1 MRVPGFGFRVPGSR
15 AALGLMLLAGL
26 IAVSGCGFHLR
37 GSKQAP
43 MPAELA
49 ELRVQVSGGAS
60 SYDPLLN
67 AMHNALRTQ
76 GGVAIAERG
85 DAPLL
90 TLFGERV
97 ENRVISVDASG
108 KAREYMMRYEVSF
121 RLNDAEGR
129 ALLAPQTVVR
139 QKSYTF
145 DPLNVLAKE
154 REEQELRREAQ
165 REAAEQIVR
174 RLARYRPA
182 AP

>member
-1 MRVPGFGFRVPGSR
+1 LR
-15 AALGLMLLAGL
+15 LLALVGL
-26 IAVSGCGFHLR
+26 VALAGCGFHLR
-37 GSKQAP
+37 GSNQAP

-49 ELRVQVSGGAS
+49 VLRVQVSGGAS

-76 GGVAIAERG
+76 GGVTIAERG

-97 ENRVISVDASG
+97 DTRVISADASG
-108 KAREYMMRYEVSF
+108 KAREYMLRYQVSF
-121 RLNDAEGR
+121 RLADAEGR
-129 ALLAPQTVVR
+129 VLLAPQTVVR

-154 REEQELRREAQ
+154 REERELRREVQ
-165 REAAEQIVR
+165 QEAAEQIVR
-174 RLARYRPA
+174 RLARFNPA
-182 AP
+182 APQ